1 MKKLLLIDGN
11 SMLFRAYYATVYG
24 RMMKTSNG
32 VPTNAV
38 YGFITMINKALSMVE
53 PDAVLVAWDAGKSTF
68 RHETYTEY
76 KGTRKEL
83 DQELIVQFP
92 IAREFLDAY
101 GMKRY
106 ECEGIEADDII
117 GSMAKKYPDV
127 EIHILSSDRDLLQL
141 IDPTTDV
148 YLMKKGITEM
158 EVMDEAKLKESM
170 GIVPSQI
177 IDLKALMGDTADN
190 IPGVKGI
197 GEKTALKLLSEYET
211 VDNVYAHIDEIKG
224 KLKEK
229 LETDKEKAFLSKYLA
244 TIKVDA
250 EIPLPFADM
259 MLKEPG
265 EELHD
270 FFVKYEMK
278 SFVKE
283 TMDTREVKKEGSRTI
298 VKQISPDLLQDGA
311 LVYANVD
318 NESYYDAQLYG
329 FAISLQD
336 RTEYI

>member
-1 MKKLLLIDGN
+1 
-11 SMLFRAYYATVYG
+11 
-24 RMMKTSNG
+24 
-32 VPTNAV
+32 
-38 YGFITMINKALSMVE
+38 
-53 PDAVLVAWDAGKSTF
+53 
-68 RHETYTEY
+68 
-76 KGTRKEL
+76 
-83 DQELIVQFP
+83 
-92 IAREFLDAY
+92 
-101 GMKRY
+101 MKRY

-265 EELHD
+265 
-270 FFVKYEMK
+270 K
-278 SFVKE
+278 SC
-283 TMDTREVKKEGSRTI
+283 T
-298 VKQISPDLLQDGA
+298 
-311 LVYANVD
+311 
-318 NESYYDAQLYG
+318 
-329 FAISLQD
+329 ISL
-336 RTEYI
+336 

>member
-32 VPTNAV
+32 IPTNAV

-53 PDAVLVAWDAGKSTF
+53 PDAVLVAWDAGKPTF

-158 EVMDEAKLKESM
+158 EVMDEAKLKEAM

-224 KLKEK
+224 KLREK

-250 EIPLPFADM
+250 EIPLPF
-259 MLKEPG
+259 
-265 EELHD
+265 
-270 FFVKYEMK
+270 
-278 SFVKE
+278 
-283 TMDTREVKKEGSRTI
+283 
-298 VKQISPDLLQDGA
+298 
-311 LVYANVD
+311 
-318 NESYYDAQLYG
+318 
-329 FAISLQD
+329 
-336 RTEYI
+336 